1 MSNEVRKLTR
11 REMLKAMGLGAAGV
25 ALAACAPPPTPE
37 KVVERVVETVEVPK
51 EVVVT
56 ATPPPAKPVTLR
68 AGLWDSVEV
77 EPMET
82 QILEAFKAEFP
93 HVTVKMEFNPDAY
106 DDKILTSLAGR
117 NAPDVFL
124 WWNFPQLVARG
135 GLEDL
140 TPYMEGPRGLD
151 ASIYY
156 KEILDYNRV
165 GPGLY
170 GLPKDFTPRAFFYNK
185 KLFDEA
191 GLPYPTNDWTW
202 NDLLDMAIKLTKG
215 EGVEAQY
222 GFYTYTGV
230 YPLQCYVWSNG
241 GDFISPDGKKASGY
255 CDSEATIQA
264 LDWYVKLRTEYGV
277 SPTAESEQTL
287 GGASEMFINDRL
299 AIYDTG
305 RWPQSS
311 FKAVEGLDF
320 GTVLPPK
327 SPNTNQLVTVLHEA
341 GWCMNPASP
350 YKFNEAWELLKA
362 LAGPLAHKI
371 RTEAGW
377 AIPAIPSVVEELGLL
392 DDPIEK
398 TWFEAVPFAT
408 VSPCFTRTIVWS
420 VADAEFVPAIEAAFL
435 GEATAEEAMKKVAPI
450 VDDILATV

>member
-1 MSNEVRKLTR
+1 MSDEMRKLSR
-11 REMLKAMGLGAAGV
+11 REMLKAMGLTAAGAV
-25 ALAACAPPPTPE
+25 LAACAPPATPE
-37 KVVERVVETVEVPK
+37 KVVETVEVPK

-56 ATPPPAKPVTLR
+56 ATPAPPKPVTLR

-77 EPMET
+77 EPMEMK
-82 QILEAFKAEFP
+82 ILEAFKAEFP

-106 DDKILTSLAGR
+106 DDKILTSLAGG

-140 TPYMEGPRGLD
+140 TPYLEGPRGLD
-151 ASIYY
+151 PSIYY

-202 NDLLDMAIKLTKG
+202 DDLVDMAKKLTKG

-264 LDWYVKLRTEYGV
+264 LDWYVKLHTKYKV
-277 SPTAESEQTL
+277 SPTAETEQTL
-287 GGASEMFINDRL
+287 GGATEMFINNRL
-299 AIYDTG
+299 AIFDTG
-305 RWPQSS
+305 RWPQST
-311 FKAVEGLDF
+311 FLGVEGLEF
-320 GTVLPPK
+320 GTVLPPR
-327 SPNTNQLVTVLHEA
+327 SPNTNKLVTVLHEA
-341 GWCMNPASP
+341 GWCMNPASR

-392 DDPIEK
+392 NDPIEK

-420 VADAEFVPAIEAAFL
+420 QADEEFVAAIEAAFL
-435 GEATAEEAMKKVAPI
+435 GKATAEEAMKKVAPV
-450 VDDILATV
+450 VDGILATV